1 MHHQGDELEM
11 EASRF
16 LQDLDLYEAS
26 SHGLFRVGKADAPSA
41 GFEEARQRFSG
52 RLSLQPDGISMLP
65 PSSPSSAAAA
75 AVSPP
80 SSPAA
85 AAQPGAV
92 PRRLPADWSS
102 EVHGSG
108 GPVAPG
114 RSEASREM
122 GPPAWAQQQ
131 QQHHPEATSSS
142 EESFFRSKERLQTAS
157 VDGAV
162 VLSEN
167 HHQGSLREGHQGR
180 LSARHQSMSS
190 EGREGQMGEV
200 HHVRFIEG
208 HGGRLSAA
216 SQGHRG
222 TLSELSQGRLNEAHQ
237 VRFIEG
243 QEGRSSEGYH
253 GRSSDVNQGR
263 LKEVHQVRFSEG
275 HQDKLND
282 VHRGKLSEG
291 PHGVLSEVHQVGMSE
306 GHQRR
311 LNDGQQVQ
319 PPACP
324 APPPLPHKWG
334 LQRATEPAGPTAPPH
349 GHRSAKFTIPVQNK
363 QDFSSSTEE
372 RLEAM
377 AQQIESELDSKKPDE
392 YYGVCV
398 KCNEGVYG
406 MGEACQA
413 MGCYYHTR
421 CFTCCSCGRRLRGK
435 AFYNVNGRVYCEE
448 DYLYSGFQQN
458 ADKCFEC
465 GHLIMETILQAV
477 GKAYHPTCFRCV
489 VCNEGLDGV
498 PFTVDRDHRVYCVQD
513 YHRTFAP
520 KCAACG
526 LPILPNQGSEE
537 VIRVVSMDRDYHVEC
552 YHCESCKM
560 RLNDEEGRR
569 CYPLGG
575 RLLCHHCH
583 LQRREPAG
591 GSSASPGHRF

>member
-75 AVSPP
+75 AAAAVSPP
-80 SSPAA
+80 SSSPAA

-131 QQHHPEATSSS
+131 QQHHPEATSAS
-142 EESFFRSKERLQTAS
+142 EESFFRSKERLQTAP

-180 LSARHQSMSS
+180 LSERHQSMSS
-190 EGREGQMGEV
+190 EGHQGQMGEV
-200 HHVRFIEG
+200 HH
-208 HGGRLSAA
+208 
-216 SQGHRG
+216 
-222 TLSELSQGRLNEAHQ
+222 

-253 GRSSDVNQGR
+253 GRSSEVNQGR
-263 LKEVHQVRFSEG
+263 LKEVNQVIFSEG

-282 VHRGKLSEG
+282 VHQGKIS
-291 PHGVLSEVHQVGMSE
+291 VSSEVHQVGMSE

-513 YHRTFAP
+513 YHRSEGAFT
-520 KCAACG
+520 
-526 LPILPNQGSEE
+526 GSEGAFTGSE
-537 VIRVVSMDRDYHVEC
+537 CSLTGSVIR
-552 YHCESCKM
+552 
-560 RLNDEEGRR
+560 
-569 CYPLGG
+569 G
-575 RLLCHHCH
+575 RLLLHRWTVEDDPRVRLRSPHSLSKAMDYHMRLWVSKWGC
-583 LQRREPAG
+583 
-591 GSSASPGHRF
+591 GSLCESVVV